1 VSGAR
6 VVRVALTQTVNAYRE
21 MPASVADLHTLAG
34 RLDAVRAANVEHHLG
49 LLEAAAA
56 QGCKL
61 VGFGELFPG
70 PYFALGADPMW
81 IGLAED
87 AQTGPTV
94 TAVRAAA
101 RRLGLI
107 VVAPI
112 YERDDRSGKRF
123 NTAVVIDEQ
132 GEVLGT
138 FRKTH
143 IPYGT
148 NEQGSFHENVYYER
162 SDGQNLLG
170 LSNVSKNSYFP
181 VWNTSIGRLGVAICY
196 DRHFEGV
203 MHSLAKEGAE
213 LVLSPAVTFGN
224 KSERMWPLEFAVD
237 AARHNLFIGGSNRK
251 GVEPPWTQP
260 YFGNSHFVGPNG
272 ALPDLSTHPN
282 LVIADVPLGEL
293 SNGDPSGWNLP
304 RDIRYDIYS
313 GRE

>member
-1 VSGAR
+1 MTDPR

-21 MPASVADLHTLAG
+21 MPKTVAELHALQGHLHAL
-34 RLDAVRAANVEHHLG
+34 RMANVAHHVE
-49 LLEAAAA
+49 LLEEAAR
-56 QGCKL
+56 QGAKV

-81 IGLAED
+81 IALAED
-87 AQTGPTV
+87 ALTGPTV
-94 TAVRAAA
+94 TAVRAVA

-112 YERDDRSGKRF
+112 YELDHRLGKRF
-123 NTAVVIDEQ
+123 NTAVVIDEH

-162 SDGQNLLG
+162 SDGGNLLG
-170 LSNVSKNSYFP
+170 PSNVSKNPYFP
-181 VWNTSIGRLGVAICY
+181 VWKTSVGRLGVAICY

-203 MHSLAKEGAE
+203 MYSLAKEGAE

-224 KSERMWPLEFAVD
+224 KSERMWPLEFEVD

-251 GVEPPWTQP
+251 GTEPPWTQP
-260 YFGNSHFVGPNG
+260 YFGKSHFVGPNG
-272 ALPDLSTHPN
+272 ALADLSRHPN
-282 LVIADVPLGEL
+282 LVVADVPLGQL
-293 SNGDPSGWNLP
+293 AGKDLSGWNLP
-304 RDIRYDIYS
+304 RDIRHSIYS
-313 GRE
+313 KRG